1 MFWERGGERE
11 TNGGNWSLLGRDEGE
26 GVLRHPE
33 APRRVPRNYK
43 VGQKFSYPWKFSRH
57 DFVIITSSLS
67 TTRPALSTSPSS
79 APSPLSY
86 SYMTSNYS
94 GSHSGL
100 HAGDMQAYSHRS
112 LSYSYP
118 CTKKK
123 KPLPTSE
130 QGFCERNP
138 TIVYPLH
145 QNGHLLEL
153 LLVVAAASAVAEV
166 GAAPRLSFVSP
177 ETVTSNFL

>member
-1 MFWERGGERE
+1 VRG

-33 APRRVPRNYK
+33 APRRVPQNYK
-43 VGQKFSYPWKFSRH
+43 VGRKFSYPWKFSRH

-86 SYMTSNYS
+86 SCMTYNYS
-94 GSHSGL
+94 GSPNGSQRATCRR
-100 HAGDMQAYSHRS
+100 HAGVLTSLP

-145 QNGHLLEL
+145 QNGHLLV
-153 LLVVAAASAVAEV
+153 LVVVFASAVAEV
-166 GAAPRLSFVSP
+166 GAAPRFSLLSP